1 MKDISI
7 FKKEPYEKFRDY
19 LLDILDKKGIEL
31 VKEMLDHIMPKQNET
46 AREHIQRRH
55 MTMDEE
61 EMVTEALTTGQ
72 NQGLFAYG
80 YKNPMTFDEICDCV
94 LDAIYDNIDQI
105 AKEYVYGTG
114 KFDMPIESKYDYP
127 IGYGINSNLELVKSN
142 TIRVMLT
149 ENKNPQ
155 AEFKLQI
162 DTCIP
167 IVSNTS
173 KEIIK
178 NRDALIDEYHISRK
192 ELERYRYKQQKRSDY
207 KGRKEEE
214 RNKKNEY
221 LKNSEIRRIFKW

>member
-1 MKDISI
+1 
-7 FKKEPYEKFRDY
+7 
-19 LLDILDKKGIEL
+19 
-31 VKEMLDHIMPKQNET
+31 MLDHIMPKQNET

-149 ENKNPQ
+149 ENKDPQ

>member
-46 AREHIQRRH
+46 AREHIQSRH

-94 LDAIYDNIDQI
+94 LDAIYDNIEQI
-105 AKEYVYGTG
+105 AKEYVYGSG
-114 KFDMPIESKYDYP
+114 RFNMPIDSKYNYS

-149 ENKNPQ
+149 ESDNPLDD
-155 AEFKLQI
+155 FKLQI

-173 KEIIK
+173 KDIIK
-178 NRDALIDEYHISRK
+178 NRDALIDEYHISQK
-192 ELERYRYKQQKRSDY
+192 ELERYRFKQQKRSDY

-214 RNKKNEY
+214 RNKKINNI
-221 LKNSEIRRIFKW
+221 KSSEIRRTFGQ

>member
-19 LLDILDKKGIEL
+19 LLDILDKKGIEI

-149 ENKNPQ
+149 ENKDPQ

-192 ELERYRYKQQKRSDY
+192 ELEKYRYKQQKRSDY